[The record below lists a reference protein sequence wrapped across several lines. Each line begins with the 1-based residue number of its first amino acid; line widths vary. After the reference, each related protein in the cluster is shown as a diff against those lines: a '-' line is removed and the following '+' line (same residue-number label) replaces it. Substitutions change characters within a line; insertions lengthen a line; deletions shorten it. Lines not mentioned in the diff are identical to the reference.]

1 VSISPASPPTLPSAK
16 ASSEPEGVWI
26 KAGIRIFGYASIPR
40 SKTTASMSWPKV
52 CEGKADV
59 ISKIE
64 RNENKRI
71 ARYLLLEVEIV
82 YED

>member
-1 VSISPASPPTLPSAK
+1 
-16 ASSEPEGVWI
+16 
-26 KAGIRIFGYASIPR
+26 
-40 SKTTASMSWPKV
+40 MSWPKV

-82 YED
+82 FEE